1 VRQEIREEI
10 LARGWHPGR
19 QAFVQHYEST
29 TLDAAN
35 LLIPLVGFLPPT
47 DHRVIGTVERSLEEL
62 STNDLVHRYRT
73 QDTNDGLTGSEGAF
87 ILCTFWLVQNLVRI
101 GRVEEA
107 RTLFERTL
115 TYANH
120 LGLFSEVVDP
130 QTEKMLGNFPQ
141 AFTHIGLVL
150 AAQDLLKAGTIA
162 GSMSQHISDSPP
174 GGAGA

>member
-1 VRQEIREEI
+1 
-10 LARGWHPGR
+10 
-19 QAFVQHYEST
+19 
-29 TLDAAN
+29 AAN
-35 LLIPLVGFLPPT
+35 LPIPLVCFLPPT

-73 QDTNDGLTGSEGAF
+73 QDTNGGLAGSEGAF

-130 QTEKMLGNFPQ
+130 RQKRCWATFPRP
-141 AFTHIGLVL
+141 
-150 AAQDLLKAGTIA
+150 LLTSASCWPHRTC
-162 GSMSQHISDSPP
+162 
-174 GGAGA
+174 